1 VLTWDE
7 KYKALCISVV
17 INITVFLSIWI
28 FEQQWFLSYP
38 NLKSFPVKNDLD
50 VFIDTIREEEYI
62 NGNIYKTP
70 TP

>member
-28 FEQQWFLSYP
+28 FEQKWFLSYS

-70 TP
+70 TT